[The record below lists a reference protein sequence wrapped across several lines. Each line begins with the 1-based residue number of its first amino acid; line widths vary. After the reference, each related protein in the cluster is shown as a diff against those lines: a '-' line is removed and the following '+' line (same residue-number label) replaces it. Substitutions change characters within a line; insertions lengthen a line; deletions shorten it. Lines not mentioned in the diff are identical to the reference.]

1 MFLVN
6 EDIFIYLSEC
16 MSLSS
21 IFPRDHQIKNY
32 QRRFLNPYHE
42 KMLDIIIK
50 KSYKINNLYLKGK
63 NS

>member
-6 EDIFIYLSEC
+6 EDINIYLSEC

-32 QRRFLNPYHE
+32 QRSFLNNE

-50 KSYKINNLYLKGK
+50 KSYKFINLYLKWK

>member
-21 IFPRDHQIKNY
+21 IFPKDHQIKNY

-42 KMLDIIIK
+42 KMLDIII
-50 KSYKINNLYLKGK
+50 II
-63 NS
+63 